1 MAEHGKTDTPNVVDG
16 KYTCDQVY
24 WIPVDDGSPV
34 TLENGEKYHTTEYL
48 RFIVKEGLTPK
59 EGDEYLA
66 DVVSNALDMTLTE
79 FKEAFGFED
88 D

>member
-1 MAEHGKTDTPNVVDG
+1 MTEHGKTDTPNVVDG

-24 WIPVDDGSPV
+24 WIPVDEGGAV
-34 TLENGEKYHTTEYL
+34 VAGEEEYLVTEYL
-48 RFIVKEGLTPK
+48 RFTVKAGLTVE
-59 EGDEYLA
+59 EGDAHLTEILQK
-66 DVVSNALDMTLTE
+66 VFDMTLPE